1 MDYPLCHI
9 QSSSEKEEKMEY
21 NFLIDTYDTERLKIL
36 SVWSTFMDEDL
47 SIRPD
52 PLDKRDR
59 NALEHM
65 VHQCLSENRWFCN
78 MLGVDVGAPPLPN
91 PETRIEFIKRYAEDS
106 GKRLAI
112 LKEKDKAWWEVEVS
126 FFDVKRTRA
135 WILLRRITH
144 TAHHRAEQGV
154 LLRLLGRVNYS
165 VYGPSIDSGCLAEHG
180 AVTIYPYPDIKSL
193 IEGELAGGRKAKL
206 PGPREPCTE
215 RPDC

>member
-1 MDYPLCHI
+1 
-9 QSSSEKEEKMEY
+9 MEY

-47 SIRPD
+47 AIRPH

-59 NALEHM
+59 NAREHM

-78 MLGVDVGAPPLPN
+78 MLGIDVGAPPLPA

-106 GKRLAI
+106 GKRLTL
-112 LKEKDKAWWEVEVS
+112 LKEKDKAWWEAEVS
-126 FFDVKRTRA
+126 FFDVKRSRA